1 MILPPEFDDQLIDLI
16 YAVTFGEAR
25 WEDFLTR
32 LNEALPGGMSGLL
45 YHDINSSAGAIDLQ
59 AGIPP
64 EWADQY
70 ARHYAR
76 INPWMAAAAV
86 RPVGLGVVAEQMLP
100 RAKFIRTEF
109 YNDGYRSLGNES
121 AVGITIVREDGR
133 SFLLSTMTASAD
145 ANANRQA
152 ADRLTRL
159 APHLK
164 RAFTHFQC
172 GYRNKIIAEVGNSV
186 FDAIDIGVVI
196 VGAGSSVKS
205 ISATAEAMMA
215 SNNGLATDVL
225 GKLRVP
231 DRVVAD
237 ALVAM
242 LERGY
247 AGPRVFSRMISG
259 IKLSMIKVQKDRQ
272 SEYFEGPTI
281 VITLENKELTPT
293 LNETE
298 LRIQFGI
305 TTAELRT
312 LKAIFSGQSVNDIA
326 DTEQRSRET
335 IRGRL
340 KSLYYK
346 TNTSRQ
352 SDLVRLAMKWT
363 EQ

>member
-1 MILPPEFDDQLIDLI
+1 
-16 YAVTFGEAR
+16 
-25 WEDFLTR
+25 
-32 LNEALPGGMSGLL
+32 
-45 YHDINSSAGAIDLQ
+45 
-59 AGIPP
+59 
-64 EWADQY
+64 
-70 ARHYAR
+70 
-76 INPWMAAAAV
+76 
-86 RPVGLGVVAEQMLP
+86 
-100 RAKFIRTEF
+100 
-109 YNDGYRSLGNES
+109 
-121 AVGITIVREDGR
+121 
-133 SFLLSTMTASAD
+133 MTASAD

-164 RAFTHFQC
+164 RAFTHFQS

-196 VGAGSSVKS
+196 VGAGGSVKS
-205 ISATAEAMMA
+205 ISPTAEVMLAT
-215 SNNGLATDVL
+215 SNGLAIEVL

-231 DRVVAD
+231 DRIVAD

-281 VITLENKELTPT
+281 VLTLENKEATPN
-293 LNETE
+293 LNEAE

-363 EQ
+363 KQ